1 MFKHII
7 MRKPNYDK
15 FPSTKYEG
23 EIIIGWEEIVEKLKS
38 ASAGSKTVAVELYT
52 GVYESEVID
61 ALSSLGARELIIMR
75 DLMKPEDEV
84 VAMTAGLMT
93 DDTLFGHVTYLD
105 MKDYFC
111 PERRDAPL
119 PITIHSLSES
129 LICCRTCSSFSGQK

>member
-111 PERRDAPL
+111 PEKLEQVRQQINDSDKEWIVIGSGA
-119 PITIHSLSES
+119 SL
-129 LICCRTCSSFSGQK
+129 LSGQK